1 MSTAGHALAAA
12 GIAASGVAALTLW
25 LAARRRSGRARL
37 GYLWLSG
44 AAAFWCLGVI
54 AQQALGTSLSAATGL
69 TLADLP
75 PLLALIAVVAAA
87 VVLAAASGGKGR
99 DGWRTLGHRVAA
111 GR

>member
-12 GIAASGVAALTLW
+12 GIAASGVAGLTLW

-54 AQQALGTSLSAATGL
+54 AQQALGTSLSGVRPA
-69 TLADLP
+69 
-75 PLLALIAVVAAA
+75 
-87 VVLAAASGGKGR
+87 
-99 DGWRTLGHRVAA
+99 
-111 GR
+111 